1 MRPPRFTPTRVSV
14 FLLLVALALVL
25 VGYTPPPL
33 FRQDMNLQEA
43 ATCKNCHLGI
53 TEQWELSA
61 HSKSERSN
69 NQLFGRMYFQ
79 SLRITRGATM
89 VSCGPCHEPTTF
101 VNQDF
106 NFIRD
111 VSKEGVTC
119 VFCHMVSGP
128 GPSTGNPPLEID
140 PSKYYGTIRTPVP
153 TTSHQ
158 SAYSSYYTHSGYC
171 GSCHEY
177 KNQNGVVISE
187 TYTEWKASGYA
198 KQGITCQ
205 KCHMPG
211 GPGRN
216 SVEGPP
222 RPRVANHTFDP
233 NVLYAARPNAA
244 ATVKVQ
250 GAKIGGDSLRVSV
263 VVTNTG
269 WGHSLPTGNDQ
280 NLALIRLRVLSGSGA
295 IVWENDPFADW
306 NTSIFGVILEDE
318 LGNWPAETWTATR
331 VISNRRIKA
340 GGSAT
345 ARYRIPLESHTGPYR
360 VEAQLLFRRARP
372 QTLEAY
378 GLPEE
383 TYGTER
389 VLAEGSVR
397 IP

>member
-1 MRPPRFTPTRVSV
+1 MRPFGITPAHISV

-25 VGYTPPPL
+25 SAYTPPPL
-33 FRQDMNLQEA
+33 FRQDTNLQEA
-43 ATCKNCHLGI
+43 STCKNCHLGI
-53 TEQWELSA
+53 TEQWESSS
-61 HSKSERSN
+61 HSKSERSK
-69 NQLFGRMYFQ
+69 NQLFGRMYFH
-79 SLRITRGATM
+79 SLRVTRGATM

-140 PSKYYGTIRTPVP
+140 LTTYYGTIRTPTP
-153 TTSHQ
+153 TNSHQ
-158 SAYSSYYTHSGYC
+158 SAYSSYFTHSGYC

-187 TYTEWKASGYA
+187 TYTEWKASRYA
-198 KQGITCQ
+198 KEGTTCQ

-211 GPGRN
+211 APGRN
-216 SVEGPP
+216 SIDGPP
-222 RPRVANHTFDP
+222 RPRVANHTFDH

-244 ATVKVQ
+244 AKVTVT
-250 GAKIGGDSLRVSV
+250 GAKAGADSLRVSV
-263 VVTNTG
+263 VVANTG

-280 NLALIRLRVLSGSGA
+280 NLALIRFRVLSGSGA
-295 IVWENDPFADW
+295 IVYENDPFADW

-345 ARYRIPLESHTGPYR
+345 ARYRIPTGSHAGPYR

-378 GLPEE
+378 DLSEE
-383 TYGTER
+383 QYGTER

>member
-1 MRPPRFTPTRVSV
+1 MRPLGITPTHISV
-14 FLLLVALALVL
+14 LLLLVALALVL
-25 VGYTPPPL
+25 SAYTPPPL
-33 FRQDMNLQEA
+33 FRHDLNLQEA
-43 ATCKNCHLGI
+43 STCKNCHLGI

-61 HSKSERSN
+61 HSKSERSQ
-69 NQLFGRMYFQ
+69 NQLFGRMYFH
-79 SLRITRGATM
+79 SLRVTRGGTM
-89 VSCGPCHEPTTF
+89 LNCGPCHEPITF

-111 VSKEGVTC
+111 VSREGVTC
-119 VFCHMVSGP
+119 AFCHMVSGP
-128 GPSTGNPPLEID
+128 GPSTGNPPFEID
-140 PSKYYGTIRTPVP
+140 PTKYYGTIRTPVP
-153 TTSHQ
+153 TPSHQ
-158 SAYSSYYTHSGYC
+158 SGYSSYYTHSGYC
-171 GSCHEY
+171 GACHEY

-187 TYTEWKASGYA
+187 TYTEWKASRYA
-198 KQGITCQ
+198 KDGTTCQ

-216 SVEGPP
+216 SIEGPT
-222 RPRVANHTFDP
+222 RPRVANHSFDSS
-233 NVLYAARPNAA
+233 VLYEARPNAA
-244 ATVKVQ
+244 AKVTVQ
-250 GAKIGGDSLRVSV
+250 GAKIQGDSLRVSV
-263 VVTNTG
+263 VVANTG

-280 NLALIRLRVLSGSGA
+280 NLALVRLRVLSGSDA
-295 IVWENDPFADW
+295 IVWENDPFTDW
-306 NTSIFGVILEDE
+306 NNSIFGVILADE
-318 LGNWPAETWTATR
+318 LGSWPAETWTATS

-345 ARYRIPLESHTGPYR
+345 ARYRIPVGSHAGPYR

-378 GLPEE
+378 GLSEA